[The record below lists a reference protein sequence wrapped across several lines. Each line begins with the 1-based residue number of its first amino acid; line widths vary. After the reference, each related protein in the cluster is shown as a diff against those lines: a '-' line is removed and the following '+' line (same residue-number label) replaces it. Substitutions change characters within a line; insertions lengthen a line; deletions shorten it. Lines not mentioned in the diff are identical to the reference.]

1 MMNHGLIRT
10 APLALLLAGT
20 IGSSHSQPPPAA
32 AQSSRTVA
40 QPTQPPSQP
49 TRSADDPLLREVRLI
64 RELLERSEGNPQR
77 EQVIV
82 ERIRTHDLRV
92 ERLDRQLTE
101 LRDEIGGM
109 EVNVRQTGERENSL
123 ELLVQR
129 DSDPNQRAAH
139 DAELKEMQFT
149 QQSQRQRLDRLRERE
164 SVIAA
169 ALAREERAL
178 SGLETRLDALDRELE
193 AHVRQGNAPGE
204 VGKR

>member
-1 MMNHGLIRT
+1 MMNRGLIRT

-20 IGSSHSQPPPAA
+20 IGSSHSQPPAAAA
-32 AQSSRTVA
+32 AQPSRTV
-40 QPTQPPSQP
+40 PLTTQVTS

-64 RELLERSEGNPQR
+64 RELLEQSQGNPQR

-92 ERLDRQLTE
+92 ERLDKQLTDV
-101 LRDEIGGM
+101 RDEIGGM
-109 EVNVRQTGERENSL
+109 EVNVRQTEERENSL

-129 DSDPNQRAAH
+129 DNDPNQRAAH

-169 ALAREERAL
+169 ALVREERAL
-178 SGLETRLDALDRELE
+178 SGLETRLEALDRELD
-193 AHVRQGNAPGE
+193 AAARQGNAPAE